1 MAKYPNW
8 TGRIEALLNVLGGEE
23 VVDALIAGT
32 KVAEIKDA
40 VRMLFDRHG
49 RCIPP
54 QGMKAEVVDA
64 NRDFH
69 LTQPEVN
76 FAERLARLTR
86 FLTNGETPISAEEF
100 ERRTAEIVRRVKGDK
115 LLVNLFCGV
124 FLPIVLP
131 QIAIGDYG
139 KTLDLTL
146 LPAVGRAYEAEF
158 AGRKFYNHRQGTLAG
173 EVTVVKGSRH
183 EALVAAIA
191 AGPVVALYFPTAL
204 QGFSI
209 PADLEQM
216 AMLPDFVLPTGALE
230 PAAAMVMYPDVLA
243 RDGQTPGLDCA
254 ALSWRG
260 GSLYFKADGD
270 NLLFNGGGLSARGN
284 YSGGLVVL
292 G

>member
-23 VVDALIAGT
+23 VADALIAGT

-40 VRMLFDRHG
+40 VRMLLDRHG
-49 RCIPP
+49 RRIPA
-54 QGMKAEVVDA
+54 QGMNTEVVDA
-64 NRDFH
+64 NRDFR

-86 FLTNGETPISAEEF
+86 FLGNGEMPISAEEF
-100 ERRTAEIVRRVKGDK
+100 ERRTAETVEKVKSDK
-115 LLVNLFCGV
+115 LLTNLFRGV
-124 FLPIVLP
+124 YLPIVLP

-139 KTLDLTL
+139 KVLEETF

-158 AGRKFYNHRQGTLAG
+158 AGRKFYNNRQGTLAG
-173 EVTVVKGSRH
+173 EVTVAKGSRH
-183 EALVAAIA
+183 EVLVAAIA

-204 QGFSI
+204 QGYSI

-216 AMLPDFVLPTGALE
+216 ATLPDFVLLAGALE

-243 RDGQTPGLDCA
+243 LNGQTPRLDCA
-254 ALSWRG
+254 ALEWRG
-260 GSLYFKADGD
+260 FSLCFGADGGRLGFYRRFLYACD
-270 NLLFNGGGLSARGN
+270 GC
-284 YSGGLVVL
+284 SGGLVVL